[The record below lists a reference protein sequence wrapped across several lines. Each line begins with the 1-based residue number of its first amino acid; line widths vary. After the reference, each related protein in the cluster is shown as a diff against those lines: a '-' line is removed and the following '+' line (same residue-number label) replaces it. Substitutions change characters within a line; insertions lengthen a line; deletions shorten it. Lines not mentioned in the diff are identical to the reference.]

1 MKIEQSFVVDAPAD
15 RVWSLIRDPE
25 IMVGCVPGCDAIE
38 QVDDTTYTAD
48 VTVSVGPIKATFSLI
63 IEVVEEVPPILVKTL
78 SRGEEGSRASMVKS
92 VNEMRL
98 TRLAGGETEIAYSAD
113 VEISGRLGRYG
124 AGMMKKIATKLAG
137 KFEESFRQLAEASET
152 VTG

>member
-48 VTVSVGPIKATFSLI
+48 VTVSVGPIKATFSLV

-98 TRLAGGETEIAYSAD
+98 TRLAGGGTEITYSAD

>member
-1 MKIEQSFVVDAPAD
+1 MKIEQSFAVQAPMD

-25 IMVGCVPGCDAIE
+25 VMVGCVPGCDSIE
-38 QVDDTTYTAD
+38 RTDDTTYSAN
-48 VTVSVGPIKATFSLI
+48 VTVSVGPIKAAFNLI
-63 IEVVEEVPPILVKTL
+63 IEIVEEDPPRYVRTV

-98 TRLAGGETEIAYSAD
+98 SKLDNDATEIAYAAE

-124 AGMMKKIATKLAG
+124 AGMMKKIATKLAAR
-137 KFEESFRQLAEASET
+137 FEEAFRQLAEET
-152 VTG
+152 EPVSR

>member
-1 MKIEQSFVVDAPAD
+1 MKIEQSFVVEAPAD
-15 RVWSLIRDPE
+15 RVWSLIRNPE

-38 QVDDTTYTAD
+38 QVDDTTYKAD
-48 VTVSVGPIKATFSLI
+48 VTVSVGPIKATFNLI
-63 IEVVEEVPPILVKTL
+63 IEIVEEMPPVFVKTH

-98 TRLAGGETEIAYSAD
+98 TSLSPGETEIAYAAD

-124 AGMMKKIATKLAG
+124 AGMMKKIATKLAA
-137 KFEESFRQLAEASET
+137 KFEDSFRQLAEESEP